1 MGGGASGSGPDSE
14 VRKPPGERIMS
25 KQAVSSFKEIMAR
38 DTAATRLNESA
49 SLMERMSPYVN
60 IGKQIGS
67 FSRQKQLEQLAQG
80 GEPVTDERGRTVG
93 VVSEG
98 RLGRTYTGQ
107 SQFDPFSQG
116 RAEGGKEDA
125 PTSTQAAPAPEA
137 EEEVPPT
144 SMAMLP
150 GETPSQYRRR
160 VRRYGGGT
168 IVEGGGV
175 LYK

>member
-1 MGGGASGSGPDSE
+1 MGGGASTSGPDSE
-14 VRKPPGERIMS
+14 IRKAPGQRIMS
-25 KQAVSSFKEIMAR
+25 KQAVSSFKDIMAR
-38 DTAATRLNESA
+38 DTAATKLDESA
-49 SLMERMSPYVN
+49 SLMERMSPYAN

-98 RLGRTYTGQ
+98 RFGKTYTGQ

-116 RAEGGKEDA
+116 RPEGGREDV
-125 PTSTQAAPAPEA
+125 PTSTATASTPET
-137 EEEVPPT
+137 EEAPT